1 MDRKPGSLPASC
13 LKGDDLKKLA
23 ATVIGG
29 VLLTAVPAIADPV
42 NEKFLTIGG
51 PDRLAP
57 SGKIKVPIRCSVGC
71 DTTARTKLRIPG
83 STIAPDTAK
92 GHLAPGEPKRLIVN
106 LNDTAT
112 ETIKERPNASSLRVT
127 VRAESNG
134 GERVKA
140 NRVFEFRAR

>member
-1 MDRKPGSLPASC
+1 M
-13 LKGDDLKKLA
+13 KKLA
-23 ATVIGG
+23 ATLVGG
-29 VLLTAVPAIADPV
+29 FLIAAVPAVADPV
-42 NEKFLTIGG
+42 SEKFLTIGG

-57 SGKIKVPIRCSVGC
+57 SGKLKVPIRCSVGC
-71 DTTARTKLRIPG
+71 DTTARTKLKVPG
-83 STIAPDTAK
+83 STIPADVVK

-134 GERVKA
+134 GEQVRAEK
-140 NRVFEFRAR
+140 VFEFRAP